1 MKRTRSNS
9 DVARPTARPAP
20 SSLVAN
26 ALPAELWKI
35 IGKVALVPQ
44 RKRTRDLSLRDTT
57 TLRLINRSSAEAM
70 WGPACFLAAMNAF
83 HEAYDAFWMAR
94 ALSCKR
100 IEREWVPVSMAIIG
114 RATLKAA
121 CHVHIDMFRSMKN
134 ALKVA
139 ILSDDRALCKGII
152 ATIRY
157 VRDDRRTVDRIYAI
171 GSTAMQLDQRKILG
185 YPDQDPRQDAKFFFT
200 SA

>member
-35 IGKVALVPQ
+35 IGKVALVSPT
-44 RKRTRDLSLRDTT
+44 KRTRDLSLRDTT

-70 WGPACFLAAMNAF
+70 WRPAYFLAAMNAF
-83 HEAYDAFWMAR
+83 HEASDAFWMAR
-94 ALSCKR
+94 TLSHKR
-100 IEREWVPVSMAIIG
+100 IEREWVPVELSILG
-114 RATLKAA
+114 LTTLKTAW
-121 CHVHIDMFRSMKN
+121 CVHFDMLKGMKN

-157 VRDDRRTVDRIYAI
+157 VRDDRKVVDRIYAI
-171 GSTAMQLDQRKILG
+171 GSTAKQLDQRKILG
-185 YPDQDPRQDAKFFFT
+185 YPDQERVQHKFFFN